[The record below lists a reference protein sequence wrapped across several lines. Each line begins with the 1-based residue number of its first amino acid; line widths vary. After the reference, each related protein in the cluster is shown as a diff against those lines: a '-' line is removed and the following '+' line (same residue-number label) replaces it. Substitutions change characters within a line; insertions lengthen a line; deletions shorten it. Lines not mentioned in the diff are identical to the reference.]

1 MVSAH
6 GVLPWGRFVAGF
18 VPRVLAVTLA
28 RDKTR
33 DPCHSSRETAAA
45 RLVRFR
51 PRAVVAVILTEG
63 CAGGGLLRCVGCGG
77 HRLVPASW

>member
-18 VPRVLAVTLA
+18 VPRALAVTLA
-28 RDKTR
+28 RDRTR
-33 DPCHSSRETAAA
+33 DPCHSSRDTEPV

-63 CAGGGLLRCVGCGG
+63 CAGGGLLRRVGGRR
-77 HRLVPASW
+77 HELLPASW